1 MRGVDSFN
9 SFIVCILQVF
19 YHSIGVFR
27 RAMDDNL
34 GKIEKKISPLYAQIH
49 CKTKKRGRECGEEKS
64 SKDVK
69 DKTQARGCLP
79 LDGA

>member
-1 MRGVDSFN
+1 
-9 SFIVCILQVF
+9 
-19 YHSIGVFR
+19 
-27 RAMDDNL
+27 MDDNL